1 LKGRSLLRIVIAA
14 ALTVI
19 LAAVLP
25 LVLGC
30 SQLPTNSPTTVPPRD
45 KGVPPP
51 LYRPGTP
58 DQAVDIQTADQAAC
72 GGEMENPNETIA
84 PKT

>member
-1 LKGRSLLRIVIAA
+1 LKGRSLLRIFIAV

-30 SQLPTNSPTTVPPRD
+30 SQLPTNSPTTVPPGD

-51 LYRPGTP
+51 LYQPGTP
-58 DQAVDIQTADQAAC
+58 DQAVDVQTADQAAC
-72 GGEMENPNETIA
+72 GGGMENPSETIA
-84 PKT
+84 PKI